1 MSEVQFTRASG
12 SRGRGGFRGG
22 RGGYRGGRTTSRS
35 KKDEHEQ
42 ENIPPASLDDQ
53 GEVGELKKMF
63 GDKVPLLRE
72 VCPGWSDED
81 LVFALQETDG
91 DIEAAVDR
99 ISSGMS
105 HRTRHSTFNTNLC

>member
-1 MSEVQFTRASG
+1 MSEVQSTRASG

-35 KKDEHEQ
+35 KKEDNEQ
-42 ENIPPASLDDQ
+42 ENIPPTSLDDQ
-53 GEVGELKKMF
+53 GEVGELKRQF

-81 LVFALQETDG
+81 LVFALQETNG

-99 ISSGMS
+99 ISSGMWS
-105 HRTRHSTFNTNLC
+105 CVQPLTRR